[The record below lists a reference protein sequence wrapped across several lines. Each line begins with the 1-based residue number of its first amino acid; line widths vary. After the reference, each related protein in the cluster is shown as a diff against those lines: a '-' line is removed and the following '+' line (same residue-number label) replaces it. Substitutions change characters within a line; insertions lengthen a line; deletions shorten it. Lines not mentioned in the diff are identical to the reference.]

1 MKILDRYLLRQ
12 FFRVFVMVFVSL
24 LGIYVVADFV
34 GNLTEFVD
42 HGKQNQ
48 SLGKML
54 MVYYGARVPWFFDI
68 ASRNVAML
76 SAVFSLAWLQRD
88 NEMTALMAAGISRW
102 RIAKP
107 LIVASAL
114 IAVLAVINR
123 ELWIPRFRTELCRN
137 AQDMI
142 SLRPEKV
149 TPRYDVETDV
159 LFDGQAIFPSQHR
172 IDLPRFRL
180 PVPWRHFGQKLQ
192 AESAHYVPAG
202 PARPAGYLLDNVES
216 TVPMSEVPSLTLDER
231 PLVITAHDDSTLTP
245 QQAFL
250 VSRMSLDQLRRGRKW
265 QQFTKTAS
273 LISGLK
279 QGSLDYSPDVRL
291 MIHARFVQPLMDIT
305 LVFLGIPLALGGES
319 RRLVSAAA
327 KSIAA
332 GVLYGLVVLAC
343 HGMGIQCVIS
353 PALAAWTPLIVM
365 APVAIL
371 LSEPLR
377 R

>member
-12 FFRVFVMVFVSL
+12 FFRVFAMVFVSL

-42 HGKQNQ
+42 HGKQSQ

-54 MVYYGARVPWFFDI
+54 LVYYGARVPWFFDI

-107 LIVASAL
+107 LIVASTL
-114 IAVLAVINR
+114 IAVLAVVNR

-142 SLRPEKV
+142 SLRPEKI

-159 LFDGQAIFPSQHR
+159 LFDGQAIYPSQQR
-172 IDLPRFRL
+172 IDVPRFRL
-180 PVPWRHFGQKLQ
+180 PIPWTHFGQKLR
-192 AESAHYVPAG
+192 AESAQYYPAG
-202 PARPAGYLLDNVES
+202 TTRPAGYLLENVES
-216 TVPMSEVPSLTLDER
+216 AVPLSDVPSLIIAER
-231 PLVITAHDDSTLTP
+231 PLVITAHEDPTLTP

-250 VSRMSLDQLRRGRKW
+250 VSRMSLEQLRRATEMATVHENRRADFG
-265 QQFTKTAS
+265 TE
-273 LISGLK
+273 
-279 QGSLDYSPDVRL
+279 
-291 MIHARFVQPLMDIT
+291 AR
-305 LVFLGIPLALGGES
+305 
-319 RRLVSAAA
+319 
-327 KSIAA
+327 
-332 GVLYGLVVLAC
+332 
-343 HGMGIQCVIS
+343 
-353 PALAAWTPLIVM
+353 
-365 APVAIL
+365 
-371 LSEPLR
+371 
-377 R
+377 